1 MKVTALTLK
10 PGNVIDYNGK
20 LFVILKSEAIQ
31 PGKGNAVVQVEMR
44 DVFSGNKVDERFRT
58 QETVEKAFV
67 DEMEFQY
74 LYDEGNNATFMNNET
89 YEQLSVDKDLIGDPA
104 VYLQEGMMVSISLHD
119 GKPLSVT
126 LPKHVT
132 MEVIEAEPVVKGQT
146 ASSSYKPAVV
156 ENGQRVMVP
165 PHIATGTRI
174 VINTMDNSYV
184 ERAKD

>member
-10 PGNVIDYNGK
+10 PGHVIDYNGK
-20 LFVILKSEAIQ
+20 LFVVLKSEAIQ
-31 PGKGNAVVQVEMR
+31 PGKGNAVVQVQMR
-44 DVFSGNKVDERFRT
+44 DVMTGTKTDERFRT

-67 DEMEFQY
+67 EEKDFQY
-74 LYDEGNNATFMNNET
+74 LYDEGDSATFMNAET
-89 YEQLSVDKDLIGDPA
+89 YDQISVDKELIGDPA
-104 VYLQEGMMVSISLHD
+104 VYLQEGMVVSISLHD
-119 GKPLSVT
+119 DKPLSVT

-132 MEVIEAEPVVKGQT
+132 MEVTEAEPVVKGQT

-174 VINTMDNSYV
+174 VINTMDSTYV

>member
-10 PGNVIDYNGK
+10 PGHVIDYNDK
-20 LFVILKSEAIQ
+20 LYVILKSEAIQ

-44 DVFSGNKVDERFRT
+44 DVLTGNKTDERFRT

-67 DEMEFQY
+67 EEQEFQF
-74 LYDEGNNATFMNNET
+74 LFDEGDSATFMNTET
-89 YEQLSVDKDLIGDPA
+89 YDQISIEKEMIGDPA
-104 VYLQEGMMVSISLHD
+104 VFLQEGMVVSVSMHE
-119 GKPLSVT
+119 GKPLSVE

-156 ENGQRVMVP
+156 ENGERVMVP

-174 VINTMDNSYV
+174 VINTADSTYV